1 MSIQDGAEGDA
12 AVNEQPRRPG
22 AFSRRFRIFRSAFAV
37 RLRNYFLAGVL
48 VTAPITITVWL
59 AWNIVLF
66 FDNTVRSLV
75 PARYDPESFLPFTM
89 PGIGLLLFLGGLT
102 LIGFLAAG
110 FLGRIVVRT
119 AEGIVN
125 SMPVVRTIYGALKQI
140 FETVLN
146 QKSIAFRQVVL
157 IEYPRRGIWCLG
169 FVSGRT
175 EGEVQNLTGDEM
187 INVFLPTTPN
197 PTSGFLLFFPRKDVI
212 VLNMTVEEGI
222 KMVIS
227 GGIVTPPDRR
237 PPEKRNQSV
246 VGGARETL
254 ERTVR
259 DEEAAAVRRGVTPPA
274 REVTGG

>member
-1 MSIQDGAEGDA
+1 MSSEDGIETT
-12 AVNEQPRRPG
+12 ERPERRRG
-22 AFSRRFRIFRSAFAV
+22 IIGRRVRIFRTLFSA
-37 RLRNYFLAGVL
+37 RLRNYFLTGVL
-48 VTAPITITVWL
+48 VTAPLTITVWV
-59 AWNIVLF
+59 AWNIIQF
-66 FDNTVRSLV
+66 FDNTVRNLL
-75 PARYDPESFLPFTM
+75 PARYDPETFLPFTV
-89 PGIGLLLFLGGLT
+89 PGVGLILFVGGLT
-102 LIGFLAAG
+102 LIGFLTAG
-110 FLGRIVVRT
+110 ILGRMIVRT
-119 AEGIVN
+119 SEGIVN

-175 EGEVQNLTGDEM
+175 EGEVQNLTDDEM

-237 PPEKRNQSV
+237 PPEKRNQPV

-259 DEEAAAVRRGVTPPA
+259 DEEAAAARRGVTSPA